1 MEELH
6 SRWASPPQAALCAAV
21 NAAAGSGAKDAIRA
35 SPKKAAKV
43 IVARFSD
50 ISVSSFLQ
58 LEHRNSRTHRLE
70 KHYALDTLAKR
81 ISLRAVETF
90 GRTLVASGA
99 IAGLPSNGCLGPG
112 CCRAPRSAI
121 SRSCP
126 ILQSRCRAFSA
137 FRYGLI
143 ISGVPTRFAKLRR
156 RRTR

>member
-1 MEELH
+1 
-6 SRWASPPQAALCAAV
+6 V

-58 LEHRNSRTHRLE
+58 LEQRNSRTHRLE

-81 ISLRAVETF
+81 ISLRAVKTF

-112 CCRAPRSAI
+112 CLPSTKVRDQS
-121 SRSCP
+121 
-126 ILQSRCRAFSA
+126 ILPHIA
-137 FRYGLI
+137 
-143 ISGVPTRFAKLRR
+143 VV
-156 RRTR
+156 